1 MSGKTMEWFET
12 LGQLPGMIDDALWF
26 DPSVYN
32 TALMNDRSRFL
43 STLIVFL
50 AGASLLIGQCFA
62 LFLVSASPVGFL
74 LGLIFNGLSLT
85 IRLGLWVACSVAAG
99 ALLFGVVSAP
109 WDFISVIFVA
119 SSPLIFGFLTVLPS
133 IGILILYGLYGW
145 TCLTM
150 MYGMFYGAQVPF
162 LPGAICMITGW
173 LAVSLLERM
182 FFTRSKATKSGG
194 FLFASRQLSR
204 YSSDQILE
212 FVKQKVQ
219 SR

>member
-1 MSGKTMEWFET
+1 MEWIET
-12 LGQLPGMIDDALWF
+12 LWQIPGMVNDALWF

-32 TALMNDRSRFL
+32 TKLMTDQSRFQ

-62 LFLVSASPVGFL
+62 LFLVSASPAGFIM
-74 LGLIFNGLSLT
+74 GLIFSGLSLT
-85 IRLGLWVACSVAAG
+85 IRLGLWVTCSVAAA
-99 ALLFGVVSAP
+99 ALLFGVVSTP
-109 WDFISVIFVA
+109 WDLISVIFVA
-119 SSPLIFGFLTVLPS
+119 TSPLVFGFLAVLPS
-133 IGILILYGLYGW
+133 IGIIILYGLYGW

-162 LPGAICMITGW
+162 LPGAVCMITGW

-182 FFTRSKATKSGG
+182 FFTRSKATRTGG
-194 FLFASRQLSR
+194 FLFATRQLSR
-204 YSSDQILE
+204 YSSDQILD

-219 SR
+219 GR